1 MQDVDSSAVQVKRGS
16 MIPSFGFA
24 LLVAVGFGF
33 FFIPAFII
41 RPFRYQ
47 SPRGLVFAMALR
59 QHAPFWTAVFTAG
72 AMLLA
77 VVLWPRLSIWKR
89 VPLVLGLC
97 LACGAALMSR
107 IDYFEWMFHPVPAV
121 GFESI
126 DLTKL
131 DSSEMVIAVRFG
143 NDARAYPIREMAYHH
158 VVNDVV
164 GGVPIAVTY

>member
-24 LLVAVGFGF
+24 LLVAASFSL

-41 RPFRYQ
+41 RPFRFQ
-47 SPRGLVFAMALR
+47 SPRGLVLAMALR
-59 QHAPFWTAVFTAG
+59 QHAPLWTAVFTAG
-72 AMLLA
+72 AIVLA
-77 VVLWPRLSIWKR
+77 IVLWPRISVWKR

-97 LACGAALMSR
+97 LACGAVVMSR
-107 IDYFEWMFHPVPAV
+107 IDYFEWMFHPVPTL
-121 GFESI
+121 GFESA
-126 DLTKL
+126 DHTKL

-143 NDARAYPIREMAYHH
+143 TDARAYPIREMAYHH

-164 GGVPIAVTY
+164 DGMPIAVTY